1 MNWLVTGLVFGLGLG
16 PRLALSVLGLAVVD
30 FFCVG
35 VCLALSGLS
44 LGLGLTAFGLIDKP
58 DYN

>member
-1 MNWLVTGLVFGLGLG
+1 MTGLVFGLGLG